1 VVDAAVQTWSA
12 EGFVAVRRGGRI
24 LVARLGERVREA
36 VEDFG
41 GEGGAEQFKIDARD
55 FLSARERGGRP
66 GPG

>member
-1 VVDAAVQTWSA
+1 M
-12 EGFVAVRRGGRI
+12 
-24 LVARLGERVREA
+24 ARLGERVREA

-41 GEGGAEQFKIDARD
+41 REGGAEQFKIDARD